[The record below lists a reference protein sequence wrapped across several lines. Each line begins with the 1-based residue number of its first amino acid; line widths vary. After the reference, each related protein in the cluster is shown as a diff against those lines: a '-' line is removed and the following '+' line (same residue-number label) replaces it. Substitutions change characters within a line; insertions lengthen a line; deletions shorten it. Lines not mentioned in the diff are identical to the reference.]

1 MSTISIAS
9 QDANTYSGA
18 RRAGGEQHR
27 VTRAAKAAGRD
38 LLYLT
43 AVLGSSIAGF
53 VVWTVGVSV
62 TLSVIVLVFGAFV
75 WIPAAL
81 ALRGV
86 ASLDRGLVSWYRR
99 RPVLARYRRSPSDSP
114 IDQLK
119 TAVSDR
125 RIWADLKW
133 VVLNSIFG
141 FVAATVAITV
151 TGEVVSLIL
160 MPLWWWALS
169 DPQHQYATLNLGIYT
184 VTSTGWA
191 LVTTGI
197 GLALAPVALLINRGV
212 ASVHSRAAQNLLEDR
227 AGR

>member
-1 MSTISIAS
+1 MSTIPIAS
-9 QDANTYSGA
+9 QDANTYSA
-18 RRAGGEQHR
+18 VRRAGGEQHR
-27 VTRAAKAAGRD
+27 VTRAARAAGRD

-62 TLSVIVLVFGAFV
+62 TLSVIVLVFGALV

-141 FVAATVAITV
+141 FVAVTVAITV

-169 DPQHQYATLNLGIYT
+169 DPQRQYATLNLGIYT

-197 GLALAPVALLINRGV
+197 GLALAPAALLINRGV

-227 AGR
+227 AGH